1 MNFSSEY
8 HQSAGDPIMKGDPI
22 MNRTLILKNDMA
34 ELDKLH
40 GFVERLGR
48 RLSLGKKC
56 IVETNLVLEEV
67 FSNIV
72 AYAYDDDQ
80 KDFIRISYTFPVNG
94 TLFLK
99 IEDKGRP
106 FNPLEVAEPELID
119 DLENCKIGG
128 LGIHLVKN
136 LMDEVKYAYR
146 GCKNVLEMKK
156 AIRSNGGQSA
166 NIEDTH

>member
-1 MNFSSEY
+1 
-8 HQSAGDPIMKGDPI
+8 

-48 RLSLGKKC
+48 RLSLGKKS
-56 IVETNLVLEEV
+56 IVETTLVLEEV

-80 KDFIRISYTFPVNG
+80 KDSIRISVTFPVNG
-94 TLFLK
+94 ALVLR

-106 FNPLEVAEPELID
+106 FNPLEAAEPALIY
-119 DLENCKIGG
+119 DLEKCKIGG
-128 LGIHLVKN
+128 LGIHLIKK
-136 LMDEVKYAYR
+136 LMDEVNYAYR

-156 AIRSNGGQSA
+156 AIRSNGSHSA
-166 NIEDTH
+166 NIEDIY

>member
-1 MNFSSEY
+1 MNFSGEY
-8 HQSAGDPIMKGDPI
+8 HQSAGDLI

-80 KDFIRISYTFPVNG
+80 KDFIRISFTFPVNG
-94 TLFLK
+94 TLVLR

-106 FNPLEVAEPELID
+106 FNPLEAAEPDLIY

-128 LGIHLVKN
+128 LGIHLVKK
-136 LMDEVKYAYR
+136 LMDEVNYAFR

-156 AIRSNGGQSA
+156 TIRSNGG
-166 NIEDTH
+166 